1 MMGARKPNGTDPGGG
16 GGPYIKVAPSGGLFI
31 WTDIYPA
38 GGP

>member
-1 MMGARKPNGTDPGGG
+1 MGARKPNGTDPGGG
-16 GGPYIKVAPSGGLFI
+16 GPYITVAPSGGLFI